1 MKLRVSELGQE
12 RDITQDKRTDV
23 RGKRIT
29 RKITEGKIHDSGG
42 THLNKLVD
50 LYFFCHHG

>member
-42 THLNKLVD
+42 AHLNKLVD